1 MSVRVAST
9 LMSAGSADICTQLAH
24 AVRNRHRLVA
34 ARGRALA
41 CPPREVRRIARL
53 GRGPRSRGRLP

>member
-41 CPPREVRRIARL
+41 
-53 GRGPRSRGRLP
+53 